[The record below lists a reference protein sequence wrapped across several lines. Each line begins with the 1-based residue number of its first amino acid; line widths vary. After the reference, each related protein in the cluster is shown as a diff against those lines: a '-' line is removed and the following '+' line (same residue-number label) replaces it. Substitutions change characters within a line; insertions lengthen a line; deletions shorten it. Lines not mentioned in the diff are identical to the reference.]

1 MAVIRPPQY
10 KLNLIS
16 YLAHA
21 SFKQVIVSI
30 LREETLSSVFFSLI
44 SVTSSSL
51 QSCLRHFQ
59 KLWLFIMIMW
69 YPHNVSPCFHVFIS
83 VFSLSSS
90 SFVSRRLAVISHGV
104 LPLLSCSNQ
113 EVAEKQNLLS
123 FGSVQFNSV
132 LRHHISA
139 VAQNVALL
147 GARWFHPYM
156 NTNTVCSMLCYQCR
170 ATVHTA
176 AAPQNRTN
184 L

>member
-1 MAVIRPPQY
+1 MNLLNLEMAVVRPPQY

-21 SFKQVIVSI
+21 LFKQVIVSI
-30 LREETLSSVFFSLI
+30 LMEETVSSVLFS
-44 SVTSSSL
+44 TSSL
-51 QSCLRHFQ
+51 QSCSR
-59 KLWLFIMIMW
+59 LFIMIMW

-90 SFVSRRLAVISHGV
+90 SSFVSRRLTVISHGV

-113 EVAEKQNLLS
+113 DVAEKQNLLS
-123 FGSVQFNSV
+123 FGLVQFNSV

-147 GARWFHPYM
+147 GALRFHTSYM
-156 NTNTVCSMLCYQCR
+156 YTNTVCSMLCYQCR

>member
-1 MAVIRPPQY
+1 MPCSNKSLFPFWWRKQCLQYYSVLHLSRAVQDTFRSCDCS
-10 KLNLIS
+10 LD
-16 YLAHA
+16 H
-21 SFKQVIVSI
+21 VIPSWC
-30 LREETLSSVFFSLI
+30 LPLLS
-44 SVTSSSL
+44 
-51 QSCLRHFQ
+51 
-59 KLWLFIMIMW
+59 
-69 YPHNVSPCFHVFIS
+69 CFYF
-83 VFSLSSS
+83 VFSLSSSS
-90 SFVSRRLAVISHGV
+90 SFVSRRLTVISHGV

-113 EVAEKQNLLS
+113 DVAEKQNLLS

-147 GARWFHPYM
+147 GARWFHTSYM
-156 NTNTVCSMLCYQCR
+156 YTNTVCSMLCYQWR

>member
-1 MAVIRPPQY
+1 MAVVRPPKY

-16 YLAHA
+16 CLAHA
-21 SFKQVIVSI
+21 LFKQIIVSI
-30 LREETLSSVFFSLI
+30 LMEETVSSVLFS
-44 SVTSSSL
+44 TSSL
-51 QSCLRHFQ
+51 QSCSRHFQ

-90 SFVSRRLAVISHGV
+90 SSLVSRRRTVISHGV
-104 LPLLSCSNQ
+104 LPLSSCSNQ
-113 EVAEKQNLLS
+113 DVAEKQNLLS

-147 GARWFHPYM
+147 GARWFHTSYM
-156 NTNTVCSMLCYQCR
+156 YTNTVCSMLCYQCR